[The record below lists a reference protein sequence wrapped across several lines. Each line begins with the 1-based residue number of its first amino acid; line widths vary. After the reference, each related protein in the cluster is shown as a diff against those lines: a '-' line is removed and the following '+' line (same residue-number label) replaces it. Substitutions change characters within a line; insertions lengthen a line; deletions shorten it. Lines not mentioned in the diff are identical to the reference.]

1 MKGYKHIT
9 LFDRPY
15 VWVGN
20 PQRGGYKLYSDGTKG
35 YATGLARVPYDNF
48 PALLHEGE
56 RVLTAAEARGYNQG
70 GSGGFTIVMN
80 GTTIREDAD
89 IDRVARALLE
99 KLRQAQMAGVG

>member
-1 MKGYKHIT
+1 M
-9 LFDRPY
+9 
-15 VWVGN
+15 
-20 PQRGGYKLYSDGTKG
+20 
-35 YATGLARVPYDNF
+35 PYDNF

-56 RVLTAAEARGYNQG
+56 RVLTAAEARGYDQG

-89 IDRVARALLE
+89 IDRVAQALLE